1 MILRFQFWTIAKSMT
16 YLVSK
21 DPIQLPGGRG
31 VTDRQDEPFAL
42 AAPVLLRV
50 RQEVAGEWMVCRG
63 FVVTA
68 PSYAHSN
75 E

>member
-1 MILRFQFWTIAKSMT
+1 MT
-16 YLVSK
+16 CLASK
-21 DPIQLPGGRG
+21 DPIQLPGGA
-31 VTDRQDEPFAL
+31 VTHRRDEPFAL